1 MALLPSPGLFT
12 GNNYSQTI
20 GRHGRAISD
29 WHNHYFSHLLLC
41 QKKEDAKYSEYRY
54 QISRSLSKKTDLSR
68 TRFRVFLLAVSPML
82 PTTYY
87 EHLLPT
93 NWTRA
98 LFPPFVSQIFHRR
111 ASHHSIPPPL
121 LRRNE
126 TVGKCCQVTGSRRRR
141 RRRRRFMGA
150 IIQTHLWLGW
160 KEEGP
165 AGSTW
170 IAGGGDELRRQLW
183 WSGDSGERLYYRSP
197 LFVRRCM
204 LGP

>member
-1 MALLPSPGLFT
+1 MSSYP
-12 GNNYSQTI
+12 
-20 GRHGRAISD
+20 R
-29 WHNHYFSHLLLC
+29 
-41 QKKEDAKYSEYRY
+41 
-54 QISRSLSKKTDLSR
+54 
-68 TRFRVFLLAVSPML
+68 AVSPKL

-87 EHLLPT
+87 EHLPPT

-98 LFPPFVSQIFHRR
+98 LFPPFVSQIIPPPRQPSFHF
-111 ASHHSIPPPL
+111 PPL

-126 TVGKCCQVTGSRRRR
+126 TVGKCCQVTGSQLRR

-170 IAGGGDELRRQLW
+170 IVGRRRRGGGSSNFFRSLFLLW
-183 WSGDSGERLYYRSP
+183 WSGDSVESVFITVRHSSP
-197 LFVRRCM
+197 DAAYLAHSNYSSIKTAASKSEQKR
-204 LGP
+204 